1 MQRPPGSTRRIT
13 AYARRRSC
21 CRPTRRS
28 RTRRARRSPCMPV
41 APTRRCDMTPSE
53 SARATSAAEQRY
65 RIDAPNSQPRAVK
78 VIALDA
84 ASERVIKRIARG
96 PWRRATFFTSR
107 GEDTPSG
114 AWSLQAWLGDV
125 AGRAMDLVEEIASA
139 DLVVMVAAAG
149 GSPPA
154 ASVIGEACALNHV
167 MTTALI
173 VGARRQPGAA
183 RARILAALCPYA
195 SMLVPRDGDDYIAAM
210 LKALQA

>member
-1 MQRPPGSTRRIT
+1 
-13 AYARRRSC
+13 
-21 CRPTRRS
+21 
-28 RTRRARRSPCMPV
+28 
-41 APTRRCDMTPSE
+41 MTLSE
-53 SARATSAAEQRY
+53 SARATSAAEQRF

-78 VIALDA
+78 VIALDE
-84 ASERVIKRIARG
+84 ASERVVKRIAKG

-107 GEDTPSG
+107 GEHAPSG
-114 AWSLQAWLGDV
+114 AWSPQAWLGDV

-173 VGARRQPGAA
+173 VGAQGQTDAA
-183 RARILAALCPYA
+183 LARTLAALRPYA
-195 SMLVPRDGDDYIAAM
+195 SMLVLADGDDYIEAM
-210 LKALQA
+210 LQALRA